1 MTAPW
6 PDLVHA
12 PLAQWAYTRGEAVAI
27 RSGAQ
32 TLTFA
37 QLHAA
42 VTQRAGELVVAQAP
56 ATLLVNA
63 ALPMAD
69 RLVDFLGIIASGRCA
84 AVADPDWPA
93 PVLDAVVA
101 ALPTQAAAL
110 AEPLP
115 AAPFYVGYTSG
126 STGTPKGYMRDHQSW
141 TSSFRACL
149 EAFGPDAGRCILAP
163 GKDAHSLFLFGMLL
177 GLWTGGGVVVQAQF
191 SAARALDTLRS
202 GLTPCLIAVP
212 SQLMLMVEVA
222 NRRGAAP
229 IEAVKLILISGARWV
244 RTRTAAL
251 RALFPCA
258 RIIEFYGASET
269 SFIAWM
275 DTDDTVPMQ
284 VVGRP
289 FSNVEVQV
297 RGDIGDVLS
306 DQGARVGLIYVRSP
320 MLFMGY
326 VGGADDGTAAI
337 RDGDW
342 LCVRDQGYLDAQGRL
357 CLAGR
362 QSRMIVTNGKNLFAE
377 ELEAVLA
384 QHPAIESA
392 SVHGVDDAL
401 RGRQVVAILKPKQG
415 ASEGLPSALQLVAWC
430 RQRLEAYKSPRQFFV
445 CHHWCLTPSG
455 KTDHRA
461 LADLL
466 QRQLAAA
473 GPANRRSNPTPTAP
487 CATLWLTPW
496 R

>member
-1 MTAPW
+1 
-6 PDLVHA
+6 
-12 PLAQWAYTRGEAVAI
+12 VAI
-27 RSGAQ
+27 RCGAQ

-42 VTQRAGELVVAQAP
+42 VTQRAAELVNAQAP

-63 ALPMAD
+63 ALPVIQ

-84 AVADPDWPA
+84 AVADPEWP
-93 PVLDAVVA
+93 PTVRQAVSA
-101 ALPTQAAAL
+101 AMPTHNADLPA
-110 AEPLP
+110 PLP

-149 EAFGPDAGRCILAP
+149 DAFGPDAGRCILAP
-163 GKDAHSLFLFGMLL
+163 GKDSHSLFLFGMLL
-177 GLWTGGGVVVQAQF
+177 GLWTGGGVVVQTQF
-191 SAARALDTLRS
+191 SAARALDTLRT
-202 GLTPCLIAVP
+202 GLTPCLVAVP

-222 NRRGAAP
+222 KRRGAAP
-229 IEAVKLILISGARWV
+229 IDAVKLILISGARWV
-244 RTRTAAL
+244 RARTAAL

-275 DTDDTVPMQ
+275 DTDDTAPMQ
-284 VVGRP
+284 VVGWP
-289 FSNVEVQV
+289 FKNVEVQV
-297 RGDIGDVLS
+297 RDAAGDDVS
-306 DQGARVGLIYVRSP
+306 EHGERVGLIYVRSP

-326 VGGADDGTAAI
+326 VGGGCDAGDVGRLHGAPDSTAAI

-342 LCVRDQGYLDAQGRL
+342 LSVRDQGYLDAQGRL

-362 QSRMIVTNGKNLFAE
+362 QSRMIVTKGNNLFAE
-377 ELEAVLA
+377 ELEAVLEA
-384 QHPAIESA
+384 HPAVESA

-401 RGRQVVAILKPKQG
+401 RGRQIVAILKPRHGTSQ
-415 ASEGLPSALQLVAWC
+415 ALPNALQLVAWC
-430 RQRLEAYKSPRQFFV
+430 RLSLEAYKSPRQFFV
-445 CHHWCLTPSG
+445 CHDWCLTPSG

-466 QRQLAAA
+466 QRQLVAAE
-473 GPANRRSNPTPTAP
+473 PANTRSNPNPNPTP
-487 CATLWLTPW
+487 CATPRLTPW